1 MAQFNTTANTSGVPT
16 GEFIAPQNPPSGL
29 DFNDAPDQL
38 DLDGYTQE
46 DLTRIANALGKA
58 SRSGNGYSC
67 LCPAHNDHHPSGYVS
82 LGEGGKMLACCYA
95 GCDSWDVVSKIH
107 ELGLLVKG
115 NPDLSLPL
123 LADQAKNIN
132 VDNKAQD
139 WDKQGKIEKIWSETS
154 SAQGTVVETYLNSR
168 FLSSLIPDALRF
180 HPSVYHVETKSQYRA
195 MVAKVSFW
203 GEDDRIALHQTFLK
217 DDGTGKAPIDP
228 DKKMLGSIKGGAVQ
242 LFEAGEILGVG
253 EGIETLLSLNVL
265 CGIPV
270 WAALSCTNMA
280 PKTESLKLPPLPLA
294 KKLIIA
300 IDNDSED
307 QSLKAA
313 KILKK
318 RAESEGR
325 EVFIVR
331 PPLHFKD
338 FNDVLKACAGK
349 DVDAR
354 TLIES
359 VDGKSID
366 FLFSVERGS

>member
-1 MAQFNTTANTSGVPT
+1 MSQFNTTANTSGVPT
-16 GEFIAPQNPPSGL
+16 GEFMAPQNPPSGL

-46 DLTRIANALGKA
+46 DLTRIANTLGKA

-115 NPDLSLPL
+115 KPHLSLPL

-139 WDKQGKIEKIWSETS
+139 WDKQGKIEKIWRETR
-154 SAQGTVVETYLNSR
+154 SAKGTFVETYLNSR
-168 FLSSLIPDALRF
+168 FLSSLPIPDALRF

-203 GEDDRIALHQTFLK
+203 GENDRIALHQTFLK
-217 DDGTGKAPIDP
+217 DDGTEKAPIDP

-253 EGIETLLSLNVL
+253 EGIETLLSLHVL

-280 PKTESLKLPPLPLA
+280 PKTEPLKLPTLPLA

-313 KILKK
+313 KILKQ
-318 RAESEGR
+318 RFSSNGQ
-325 EVFIVR
+325 
-331 PPLHFKD
+331 
-338 FNDVLKACAGK
+338 KAR
-349 DVDAR
+349 DAR
-354 TLIES
+354 PLS
-359 VDGKSID
+359 FVR
-366 FLFSVERGS
+366 L